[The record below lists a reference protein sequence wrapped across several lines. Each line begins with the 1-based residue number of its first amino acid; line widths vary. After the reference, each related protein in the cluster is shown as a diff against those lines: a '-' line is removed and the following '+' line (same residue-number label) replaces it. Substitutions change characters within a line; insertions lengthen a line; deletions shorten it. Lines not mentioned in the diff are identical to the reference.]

1 MSKPM
6 SASLAAPPSSL
17 WRDRRFLWLSAAW
30 FCSILGQQTALIALP
45 WLVLQ
50 LGGDGLALGL
60 VVTAMELPR
69 AVFIIVGG
77 AVADRHSPR
86 RVFQCS
92 LLCCAALL
100 ALLGYAAYRGGLP
113 LAWLYPFAA
122 AMGVVAAFTGPS
134 AAALLPNTV
143 PEDRLQQANS
153 VFMAV
158 NQLTLLSGPML
169 AGALIALP
177 GVRAGSGL
185 GLAFLLGAACFLSAG
200 LMLSRLRPLAVAA
213 PAPTQSAAGIL
224 RAIRRGAAW
233 TWGDATLRA
242 LFFYWAVIAFLT
254 AGPIQ
259 IGLPLLVKNVLGLDA
274 GHFGTLLSA
283 QGAGSLLGMALLS
296 LLPPKT
302 LGRLGWMVFC
312 ADALMGALIIGLGL
326 SAAFAASCAM
336 MFLIGLL
343 GGLVQVRLMAWI
355 QARIPAEMRGR
366 VMSFLMFMM
375 AAVTP
380 LSTTLAGLSLT
391 SAPVRALFA
400 GAGLLLIGVAVLALC
415 SPRLRAIG
423 APAGP
428 DAADARA
435 TPSLQTGD

>member
-1 MSKPM
+1 M
-6 SASLAAPPSSL
+6 SAALAAPQSSL

-30 FCSILGQQTALIALP
+30 FCAILGQQTALIALP

-77 AVADRHSPR
+77 AVADRYSPR

-143 PEDRLQQANS
+143 PEEKLQQANS

-158 NQLTLLSGPML
+158 NQLTLLTGPML

-177 GVRAGSGL
+177 GVRAGGGL

-200 LMLSRLRPLAVAA
+200 LMLSRLRPRAA
-213 PAPTQSAAGIL
+213 AAQVQSAQSAAGIL

-259 IGLPLLVKNVLGLDA
+259 IGLPLLVKTAMGLDA

-296 LLPPKT
+296 LLPLKA

-326 SAAFAASCAM
+326 SPAFAASCAM
-336 MFLIGLL
+336 MFLIGLF

-380 LSTTLAGLSLT
+380 LSTTLAGVSLA

-423 APAGP
+423 APGGSGP
-428 DAADARA
+428 AKLHPN
-435 TPSLQTGD
+435 PSLQTGD

>member
-1 MSKPM
+1 MQTTESV
-6 SASLAAPPSSL
+6 LPPKRPAL
-17 WRDRRFLWLSAAW
+17 WRDRRFLWLCAAW

-100 ALLGYAAYRGGLP
+100 AALGLATHGGGLP
-113 LAWLYPFAA
+113 LALLYPFAA
-122 AMGVVAAFTGPS
+122 AMGVIAAFTGPS

-143 PEDRLQQANS
+143 PEAQLQQANS
-153 VFMAV
+153 CFMAV
-158 NQLTLLSGPML
+158 NQLTLLAGPAL
-169 AGALIALP
+169 AGALIAMP
-177 GVRAGSGL
+177 GVRAGAGDGL
-185 GLAFLLGAACFLSAG
+185 GLAFLLGAACFLAG
-200 LMLSRLRPLAVAA
+200 SLLLTRLPASRPADAA
-213 PAPTQSAAGIL
+213 PRQSAAGIL
-224 RAIRRGAAW
+224 RAIGRGAAW

-259 IGLPLLVKNVLGLDA
+259 IGLPLLVRDALRLDA
-274 GHFGTLLSA
+274 GHFGTLLSSQA
-283 QGAGSLLGMALLS
+283 AGSLLGMALLAV
-296 LLPPKT
+296 LPARA

-312 ADALMGALIIGLGL
+312 VDGLMGALIIGLGL
-326 SAAFAASCAM
+326 SGDFVASSAM
-336 MFLIGLL
+336 MCLIGLL

-355 QARIPAEMRGR
+355 QSRIPPDMRGR

-380 LSTTLAGLSLT
+380 LSTTLAGLILA
-391 SAPVRALFA
+391 SAPVRGLYA
-400 GAGLLLIGVAVLALC
+400 GAGLALMAVAVLAL
-415 SPRLRAIG
+415 SSARLRGIG
-423 APAGP
+423 APEKTGDVRP
-428 DAADARA
+428 VH
-435 TPSLQTGD
+435 SLQTGD

>member
-1 MSKPM
+1 MTKPM
-6 SASLAAPPSSL
+6 PAAQPAL
-17 WRDRRFLWLSAAW
+17 WRDRRFLWLTAAW
-30 FCSILGQQTALIALP
+30 FCAILGQQTALIALP

-50 LGGDGLALGL
+50 RGGDGLALGL
-60 VVTAMELPR
+60 IVTAMELPR

-143 PEDRLQQANS
+143 PEEKLQQANS

-158 NQLTLLSGPML
+158 NQLTLLTGPML

-177 GVRAGSGL
+177 GVRAGGGL
-185 GLAFLLGAACFLSAG
+185 SLAFLLGAACFLSAG
-200 LMLSRLRPLAVAA
+200 LMLSRLRPRVVAA
-213 PAPTQSAAGIL
+213 PAQSAQSAAGIL

-259 IGLPLLVKNVLGLDA
+259 IGLPLLVKNAMGLDA

-283 QGAGSLLGMALLS
+283 QGAGSLLGMAVLG
-296 LLPPKT
+296 LLPPKA

-312 ADALMGALIIGLGL
+312 ADALMGALIIVLGL
-326 SAAFAASCAM
+326 SLAFAASCAM

-380 LSTTLAGLSLT
+380 LSTTLAGVSLA
-391 SAPVRALFA
+391 SAPVRTLFV

-423 APAGP
+423 APDGP
-428 DAADARA
+428 GAADLRPS
-435 TPSLQTGD
+435 PSLQTGD

>member
-6 SASLAAPPSSL
+6 SVQPAL

-30 FCSILGQQTALIALP
+30 FCAILGQQTALIALP

-50 LGGDGLALGL
+50 RGGDGLALGL
-60 VVTAMELPR
+60 IVTAMELPR

-77 AVADRHSPR
+77 AVADRYSPR

-143 PEDRLQQANS
+143 PEEKLQQANS

-158 NQLTLLSGPML
+158 NQLTLLTGPML

-177 GVRAGSGL
+177 GVRAGGGL

-200 LMLSRLRPLAVAA
+200 LMLSRLRPRAA
-213 PAPTQSAAGIL
+213 PAQAPSAQSAAGIL

-259 IGLPLLVKNVLGLDA
+259 IGLPLLVKTAMGLDA

-296 LLPPKT
+296 LLPLKA

-326 SAAFAASCAM
+326 SPAFAASCAM

-380 LSTTLAGLSLT
+380 LSTTLAGVSLA

-423 APAGP
+423 APGGSGP
-428 DAADARA
+428 AKLRPN
-435 TPSLQTGD
+435 PSLQTGD